1 MYRFFLFL
9 TVISAGLLACNGKDQ
24 NAPVKRAKSKYSQA
38 FNQDI
43 DAAMNVYYNM
53 TEAFVNWDSVAVAR
67 QGVELAQKI
76 KKISLQEV
84 GKDTALVETAITSRD
99 NMLEDLK
106 QITAKNDLVE
116 KRHGL
121 NSFTQN
127 LYDFLRAIQYDENK
141 LYLDKCDM
149 AFNDND
155 PGLWISRNDT
165 IRNPYMGLHH
175 PHYGKAMIDCGE
187 NKSTIDFTA
196 APPAAKNVNTH
207 GNDEQAG
214 KK

>member
-1 MYRFFLFL
+1 MYRFVLFL
-9 TVISAGLLACNGKDQ
+9 AIISTGFTACNGRDQ
-24 NAPVKRAKSKYSQA
+24 NAPVKRAKSKYSPS
-38 FNQDI
+38 FNKDI
-43 DAAMNVYYNM
+43 DAALNVYYNM
-53 TEAFVNWDSVAVAR
+53 TEAFVNWDSVTVSKEGA
-67 QGVELAQKI
+67 ELAQKI
-76 KKISLQEV
+76 KNISLEEV
-84 GKDTALVETAITSRD
+84 GKDTAVVETASTSRD

-106 QITAKNDLVE
+106 QITASNDLVE

-121 NSFTQN
+121 NSLTQN
-127 LYDFLRAIQYDENK
+127 LYDFLRAIQYDEKK
-141 LYLDKCDM
+141 LYLDKCPM

-165 IRNPYMGLHH
+165 IRNPYLGLHH

-187 NKSTIDFTA
+187 NKATIDFTA